1 MWIRPIDHD
10 HFAAIAKGLDQEPP
24 KGAALPTRDM
34 IFPDLAVMNNV
45 SVTAPLIC
53 GPLPVLMWFVGTN
66 KHFNLQHLLIDQR
79 P

>member
-1 MWIRPIDHD
+1 
-10 HFAAIAKGLDQEPP
+10 
-24 KGAALPTRDM
+24 M